1 MSAGCVTHPFDEAHD
16 ACKACRRPF
25 CRDCLVYSF
34 GPKHPPLCVPCA
46 LEAAGVR
53 RGGRKNRSHSGV

>member
-1 MSAGCVTHPFDEAHD
+1 MSAGCNIHPFDEAHD
-16 ACKACRRPF
+16 ACKACRRAY

-34 GPKHPPLCVPCA
+34 GPKKPPLCVPCA

-53 RGGRKNRSHSGV
+53 RGGRKSRSHSGV